1 MTRNVP
7 ARKVD
12 SESSGTLSERLTRV
26 VLEMV
31 GRIPDTDEHKSRG
44 PDHRARAIGAAA
56 ANKAALAAG
65 TLALP
70 PGPLGWLTIV
80 PELVAIWRIQRQM
93 VADIAGAYGV
103 SAELTRSHMLY
114 CLFRHAA
121 AQALRDVGMQVGAR
135 LLIQDVPLRVIERAA
150 AKIGVH
156 LSRRLAGRGIARWL
170 PLIGAL
176 GVGAYAYYDTGQV
189 ARTAIALFSNG
200 EPEKPKLA
208 RRVRVRKD

>member
-7 ARKVD
+7 ARRIVAPK
-12 SESSGTLSERLTRV
+12 TLTDRLTRAIV
-26 VLEMV
+26 DLAGDV
-31 GRIPDTDEHKSRG
+31 PNTAEHKSRG
-44 PDHRARAIGAAA
+44 PDHRARAIASAA
-56 ANKAALAAG
+56 ANRAALAAG

-70 PGPLGWLTIV
+70 PGPIGWLTIV

-103 SAELTRSHMLY
+103 SAELTQSRMLY

-121 AQALRDVGMQVGAR
+121 AQAVRDVAVQVGAR
-135 LLIQDVPLRVIERAA
+135 LLVQDVPLRAIEKIA
-150 AKIGVH
+150 AKIGV
-156 LSRRLAGRGIARWL
+156 SVSKRLVGRGIARWL

-189 ARTAIALFSNG
+189 ARTAIDLFGS
-200 EPEKPKLA
+200 EAASKTREVAKRA
-208 RRVRVRKD
+208 